1 MRDLDC
7 LDIENASKA
16 NQASETPT
24 ESPQPEQDQPEWQ
37 ARSTAMSFEISSNDL
52 ERNSDYREQQRI
64 GDGRRVILAPAS
76 QPHLALQVDAET

>member
-37 ARSTAMSFEISSNDL
+37 ARLCPLKSRQTIWRGTQITESSSEL
-52 ERNSDYREQQRI
+52 VMVEE
-64 GDGRRVILAPAS
+64 
-76 QPHLALQVDAET
+76 